1 MSQSSKEAPS
11 ASGRGKSRSAWHG
24 PDTTSTT
31 KEGGEEKRRINS
43 PQRNESMPLITRP
56 PREGGT
62 EWERIQLLTVTHRFD
77 VLLEAGEAEVVDDVP
92 GADQKRDAVAL
103 EQLEVVVVGLVAE
116 EVLDRLCNEKETMTS
131 YKVSVTQTPMSGM
144 HSLK

>member
-1 MSQSSKEAPS
+1 M
-11 ASGRGKSRSAWHG
+11 
-24 PDTTSTT
+24 
-31 KEGGEEKRRINS
+31 
-43 PQRNESMPLITRP
+43 
-56 PREGGT
+56 
-62 EWERIQLLTVTHRFD
+62 TVTHRFD